1 MSLFLGV
8 DTSNYTTSLAVADL
22 AEMKAVQSKKLL
34 PVAEGSLGLRQSDAV
49 FHHTVQLPLLFEK
62 LSAECDLSAVKS
74 VGVSVSPRS
83 EEGSYMPCFLAGI
96 SAATAFAASNGL
108 RIHRFSHQ
116 QGHIVAAL
124 FSADRLDLLGEKF
137 LAFHVSG
144 GTTEAVIVSPD
155 NDKIIK
161 TDLVATSLDLKAGQ
175 AVDRVGVALGLRFP
189 AGKELD
195 RLACECDEKIK
206 VKPVIRGCDCSLSGI
221 ENKCKKMIADGIAP
235 EKVAKYC
242 IEYICASLDA
252 MAQALLE
259 KYGRMPLVFSG
270 GVMSNSIIS
279 KRLGEKYGAVFA
291 KPEFSCDNAVGTA
304 VLAAIM
310 EKNL

>member
-116 QGHIVAAL
+116 QGHIAAAL

-155 NDKIIK
+155 HDKIIK
-161 TDLVATSLDLKAGQ
+161 TYLVATSLDLKAGQ

-279 KRLGEKYGAVFA
+279 KRFGEKYGAVFA

>member
-22 AEMKAVQSKKLL
+22 EEMTAVQSKKLL

-108 RIHRFSHQ
+108 MIHRFSHQ
-116 QGHIVAAL
+116 QGHIAAAL

-195 RLACECDEKIK
+195 RLACACDEKIK

-221 ENKCKKMIADGIAP
+221 ENKCKKMIADAVAP

>member
-8 DTSNYTTSLAVADL
+8 DTSNYTTSLAVADTENL
-22 AEMKAVQSKKLL
+22 TAVQSKKLL

-49 FHHTVQLPLLFEK
+49 FHHTVQLPALFDK
-62 LSAECDLSAVKS
+62 LAAECDLSGVSA

-83 EEGSYMPCFLAGI
+83 EEGSYMPCFLAGV
-96 SAATAFAASNGL
+96 SAATAFASSRGL
-108 RIHRFSHQ
+108 HLHRFSHQ
-116 QGHIVAAL
+116 QGHIAAAL
-124 FSADRLDLLGEKF
+124 FSANRLDLLGETF

-155 NDKIIK
+155 KENILK
-161 TDLVATSLDLKAGQ
+161 TQLVASSLDLKAGQ

-189 AGKELD
+189 AGKQLD
-195 RLACECDEKIK
+195 ELACRCDEKIK
-206 VKPVIRGCDCSLSGI
+206 IKPVIRGCDCSLSGV
-221 ENKCKKMIADGIAP
+221 ENKCKKMIADGVAD

-252 MAQALLE
+252 MAQALTD

-304 VLAAIM
+304 VLTAIM
-310 EKNL
+310 EKSL

>member
-22 AEMKAVQSKKLL
+22 GEMTAVQSKKLL

-49 FHHTVQLPLLFEK
+49 FHHTVQLPLLFDK
-62 LSAECDLSAVKS
+62 LAAECELSEVSA

-83 EEGSYMPCFLAGI
+83 EEGSYMPCFLAGV
-96 SAATAFAASNGL
+96 SAATAFVASRGL
-108 RIHRFSHQ
+108 RMHRFSHQ
-116 QGHIVAAL
+116 QGHIAAAL

-155 NDKIIK
+155 NDNILK
-161 TDLVATSLDLKAGQ
+161 TQLVASSLDLKAGQ

-195 RLACECDEKIK
+195 RLACGCDEKIK

-221 ENKCKKMIADGIAP
+221 ENKCKKMIADGVAA

-310 EKNL
+310 EKSL

>member
-8 DTSNYTTSLAVADL
+8 DTSNYTTSLAVAD
-22 AEMKAVQSKKLL
+22 AENMTAIQSKKLL

-49 FHHTVQLPLLFEK
+49 FHHTVQLPVLFDK
-62 LSAECDLSAVKS
+62 LAAACNLSDVKA

-96 SAATAFAASNGL
+96 SAATAFASSRGL
-108 RIHRFSHQ
+108 SLHRFSHQ
-116 QGHIVAAL
+116 QGHIAAAL
-124 FSADRLDLLGEKF
+124 FSADRLDLLGEEF

-155 NDKIIK
+155 KDNILR
-161 TDLVATSLDLKAGQ
+161 TQLVASSLDLKAGQ

-189 AGKELD
+189 AGKQLD
-195 RLACECDEKIK
+195 ELACRCDEKIK

-221 ENKCKKMIADGIAP
+221 ENKCKKMITDGVAA
-235 EKVAKYC
+235 ERVAKYC

-252 MAQALLE
+252 MVQALTE

-279 KRLGEKYGAVFA
+279 KRLSEKYGAVFA

-310 EKNL
+310 EKSL